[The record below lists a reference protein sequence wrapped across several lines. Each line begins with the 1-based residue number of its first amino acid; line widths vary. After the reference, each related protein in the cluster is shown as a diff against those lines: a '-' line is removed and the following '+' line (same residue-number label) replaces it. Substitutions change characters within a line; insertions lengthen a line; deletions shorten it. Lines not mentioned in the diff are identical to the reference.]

1 MTRYDSEWLTPTLRR
16 AIRTKAAELRG
27 RFHGPDDLS
36 ETDLIEGMT
45 LTAKRLAA
53 EGRAEQEILDV
64 ISREN
69 PGSVYQAL
77 MFY

>member
-1 MTRYDSEWLTPTLRR
+1 MAYDSITLGPTIVR

-45 LTAKRLAA
+45 LTR
-53 EGRAEQEILDV
+53 R
-64 ISREN
+64 S
-69 PGSVYQAL
+69 
-77 MFY
+77 

>member
-1 MTRYDSEWLTPTLRR
+1 MTYDSVTLTPTVTR
-16 AIRTKAAELRG
+16 AIRVKAAELRG

-53 EGRAEQEILDV
+53 EGKAEPEILDV
-64 ISREN
+64 IKREI

>member
-53 EGRAEQEILDV
+53 EGKAEPEILDV
-64 ISREN
+64 ISREI

>member
-1 MTRYDSEWLTPTLRR
+1 MAYDSITLGPTIVR
-16 AIRTKAAELRG
+16 AIRTKAVELRG

-53 EGRAEQEILDV
+53 EGKAEPEILDV
-64 ISREN
+64 ISREI

>member
-1 MTRYDSEWLTPTLRR
+1 
-16 AIRTKAAELRG
+16 
-27 RFHGPDDLS
+27 
-36 ETDLIEGMT
+36 MT

-53 EGRAEQEILDV
+53 EGKAEPEILDV
-64 ISREN
+64 ISREI

>member
-1 MTRYDSEWLTPTLRR
+1 MAYDSITLGPTIVR
-16 AIRTKAAELRG
+16 AIRTKAAALRG

-53 EGRAEQEILDV
+53 EGKAETEILDV
-64 ISREN
+64 IKREI

>member
-1 MTRYDSEWLTPTLRR
+1 MAYDSITLDPTVTH
-16 AIRTKAAELRG
+16 AIRVKAAELRG

-53 EGRAEQEILDV
+53 EGKAEPEI
-64 ISREN
+64 

>member
-1 MTRYDSEWLTPTLRR
+1 MAYDSITLGPTIVRV
-16 AIRTKAAELRG
+16 IRTKAAALRG
-27 RFHGPDDLS
+27 RFHGPDDLD

-53 EGRAEQEILDV
+53 EGKAEPEILDV
-64 ISREN
+64 IKREI